1 MDYCFSTDSPPN
13 STGSSSSSV
22 ALNNNTATTTS
33 SKGKK
38 KKSSNSSNNNN
49 NDNRRS
55 VTKLS
60 TDPQSVAARER
71 RHRISDRF
79 KILQSLVPG
88 GSKMDT
94 VSMLEEAIHYVKFLK
109 AQIWLHQNMMVN
121 FSDHHQHQH
130 HHDHDH
136 DYHHHHDM
144 SSFLPGTSHLVP
156 SNQEGFYSPSNYS
169 TNLTMTTTTAPVVVQ
184 PCLAV
189 TAQLPPSLSAP
200 PTQAFQDFDRFQAH
214 DQESMFLDEYYI
226 KY

>member
-1 MDYCFSTDSPPN
+1 MDYCFSTDSPQN

-22 ALNNNTATTTS
+22 ALNNTTTS

-38 KKSSNSSNNNN
+38 KKSSNSNNNN
-49 NDNRRS
+49 NNNNRRS

-109 AQIWLHQNMMVN
+109 AQIWLHQNMMIN
-121 FSDHHQHQH
+121 FSDHH
-130 HHDHDH
+130 HDH

-144 SSFLPGTSHLVP
+144 SSFLPGTHPLVP
-156 SNQEGFYSPSNYS
+156 SNHEGFYSSSNYS
-169 TNLTMTTTTAPVVVQ
+169 TNLTTTAPVVVQ
-184 PCLAV
+184 PCSAV
-189 TAQLPPSLSAP
+189 PVQMPPSLSAP
-200 PTQAFQDFDRFQAH
+200 PPPQAFQDFDRFQGH

>member
-22 ALNNNTATTTS
+22 ALNNTTTTTTT

-38 KKSSNSSNNNN
+38 KKSSSSNNNN
-49 NDNRRS
+49 NRRS

-109 AQIWLHQNMMVN
+109 AQIWLHQNMMIN
-121 FSDHHQHQH
+121 FSDDDHHHQHQH
-130 HHDHDH
+130 HHDHD
-136 DYHHHHDM
+136 M
-144 SSFLPGTSHLVP
+144 SSFLPGTHPLVP
-156 SNQEGFYSPSNYS
+156 SNHEGFYSSSNYS
-169 TNLTMTTTTAPVVVQ
+169 TNLTTTAPVVLQ
-184 PCLAV
+184 PCSAV
-189 TAQLPPSLSAP
+189 PAQLPQSLSAP
-200 PTQAFQDFDRFQAH
+200 PTQAFQDFDRFQGH